1 MFNSRRKFSAEQKVR
16 ILREH
21 LENQIPV
28 STICERYHIHP
39 NVFYRWKKQ
48 LFESALTSFS
58 GKKKKSSEA
67 KIQLL
72 ENRLRERDKV
82 IFEIVNENIGIKKT

>member
-1 MFNSRRKFSAEQKVR
+1 MSNSRRKFTAEQKVR

-48 LFESALTSFS
+48 LFEGALAIFSAQV
-58 GKKKKSSEA
+58 KKNTDARINLPGEKRAHQVAWDFQES
-67 KIQLL
+67 LL
-72 ENRLRERDKV
+72 
-82 IFEIVNENIGIKKT
+82 

>member
-1 MFNSRRKFSAEQKVR
+1 MSNSRRKFSAEQKVR

-48 LFESALTSFS
+48 LFEGALASFS
-58 GKKKKSSEA
+58 DKKKSTDAKIPLLEA
-67 KIQLL
+67 K
-72 ENRLRERDKV
+72 LRERDQV
-82 IFEIVNENIGIKKT
+82 ISEIVRENIELKKT